1 MTMPFQQS
9 ADLRPCQLPQD
20 ASRGR
25 AQICSIPDASVDI
38 GYLNKGSVKGI
49 HFVERVAKIK
59 GHSGKVPQALTGIIV
74 FNGDHIS
81 PHPLGRIVFDR
92 CRLELKFME
101 LAVHKAEPIV
111 CLMEIYA
118 LA

>member
-49 HFVERVAKIK
+49 HFVE
-59 GHSGKVPQALTGIIV
+59 
-74 FNGDHIS
+74 
-81 PHPLGRIVFDR
+81 
-92 CRLELKFME
+92 
-101 LAVHKAEPIV
+101 
-111 CLMEIYA
+111 
-118 LA
+118 